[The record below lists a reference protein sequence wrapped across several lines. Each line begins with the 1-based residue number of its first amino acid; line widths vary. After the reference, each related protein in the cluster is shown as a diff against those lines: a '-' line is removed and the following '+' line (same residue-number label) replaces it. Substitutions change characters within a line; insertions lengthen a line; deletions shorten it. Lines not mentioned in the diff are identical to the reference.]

1 MAVSYWYEMRKQAE
15 GIVRLDYGIRQ
26 VRLEQNEAHAI
37 ASVQTAYTHFSI
49 NYQSNFHIFLVEHTV
64 GCNRCNCSANKIKS
78 NQLQV
83 ANLIKTKRPTSF
95 LPVN

>member
-1 MAVSYWYEMRKQAE
+1 MVSSDYWYEMRKQAE

-49 NYQSNFHIFLVEHTV
+49 NYIPNFHIFFGQIQDVIIAIV
-64 GCNRCNCSANKIKS
+64 QQIK
-78 NQLQV
+78 
-83 ANLIKTKRPTSF
+83 
-95 LPVN
+95 